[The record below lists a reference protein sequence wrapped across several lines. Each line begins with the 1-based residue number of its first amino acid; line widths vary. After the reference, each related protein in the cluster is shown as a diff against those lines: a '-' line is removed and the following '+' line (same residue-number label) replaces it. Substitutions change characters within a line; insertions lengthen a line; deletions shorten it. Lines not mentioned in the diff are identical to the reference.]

1 MFEHMGM
8 GDHTAVANL
17 IITKICN
24 NLKYWPDDATII
36 SKTLELLLDMSSG
49 YSSSKLLLALSTV
62 KFLVRHHTDDHF
74 PFLSHPS
81 NARHRTTFHTTLSR
95 LLLSP
100 NGEEK
105 LDLTFEQFLEPIL
118 STLEKISNLSPTEL
132 RMEGVRRPLIGV
144 FRDLRGISASLHN
157 RRTYTLLFDMLHPK
171 ALEILP
177 KVADTWHDQPDVIV
191 SLLRFLQEF
200 CHNKA
205 NRVNFDQSSPNGI
218 LLFRCTS
225 NVVCAYGQRLLARFR
240 LENSVDESANSLDV
254 YKRKYKGMTLLLN
267 VLNSALGGNYVCFGV
282 FALYND
288 PSLENSLQISL
299 QLVLHSNENKS
310 TLDDVLSYPKLS
322 KAFYLFVEILFRNHI
337 ATVLGLDT
345 SVLMKMMNAVHD
357 GLQSSDAMLSSLCA
371 NTIDHLATFYFE
383 NGTKENK
390 VSVQMLKKHLAAQPN
405 LFDSL
410 TSTLFN
416 LLLFGSPQNHWAVMR
431 PMLSIILASE
441 SSLKNYK
448 DQLSRSQPSQ
458 ENRLLLEEAFGKLL
472 SDINRSL
479 DSTNRDRFTQKLTAF
494 RVNTRSF
501 LTL

>member
-1 MFEHMGM
+1 M

-177 KVADTWHDQPDVIV
+177 KVADTWHDQPDVMI
-191 SLLRFLQEF
+191 SLLRFMHEF
-200 CHNKA
+200 CHNKS

-218 LLFRCTS
+218 LLFRTTS
-225 NVVCAYGQRLLARFR
+225 DVVCAYGRRLLATPAPPAGTQ
-240 LENSVDESANSLDV
+240 EM
-254 YKRKYKGMTLLLN
+254 YKKRYKSMALTLN

-288 PSLENSLQISL
+288 PALENALNISL
-299 QLVLHSNENKS
+299 KMVLSIP
-310 TLDDVLSYPKLS
+310 LDDVLAYPKLS
-322 KAFYLFVEILFRNHI
+322 KSYYAFVEIFFRSHMK
-337 ATVLGLDT
+337 TVLELETG
-345 SVLMKMMNAVHD
+345 VLMGLMNAVHD
-357 GLQSSDAMLSSLCA
+357 GLQTSDPTLSSHCA
-371 NTIDHLATFYFE
+371 NTIDHLSTYYFE
-383 NGTKENK
+383 NLGKDKPEMHN
-390 VSVQMLKKHLAAQPN
+390 LNKHLNTQPN
-405 LFDSL
+405 LFSSL
-410 TSTLFN
+410 TATLFN
-416 LLLFGSPQNHWAVMR
+416 MLLFGAPQNHWAVVR
-431 PMLSIILASE
+431 PMLSLMLASE
-441 SSLKNYK
+441 SSFTSYK
-448 DQLSRSQPSQ
+448 DHLLNTQTQD
-458 ENRLLLEEAFGKLL
+458 NRQSLNESFGKLL
-472 SDINRSL
+472 QDVQRSL
-479 DSTNRDRFTQKLTAF
+479 DTANRDRFTQRLTAF
-494 RVNTRSF
+494 RVAVRGF

>member
-1 MFEHMGM
+1 
-8 GDHTAVANL
+8 
-17 IITKICN
+17 
-24 NLKYWPDDATII
+24 
-36 SKTLELLLDMSSG
+36 
-49 YSSSKLLLALSTV
+49 
-62 KFLVRHHTDDHF
+62 
-74 PFLSHPS
+74 
-81 NARHRTTFHTTLSR
+81 
-95 LLLSP
+95 
-100 NGEEK
+100 
-105 LDLTFEQFLEPIL
+105 
-118 STLEKISNLSPTEL
+118 
-132 RMEGVRRPLIGV
+132 MEGVRRPLIGV